1 MFCQKY
7 VCFVVCF
14 VADESQAIKL
24 FCYVKC
30 IFHFGEKDVVTIV
43 QSGENTYED
52 AKQHCAMLMRHY
64 AMLSNTMR
72 CNTAEL
78 PGICSNQA
86 AGRTCSS
93 QKLYEFFCGLNIEG

>member
-24 FCYVKC
+24 LYYVKC
-30 IFHFGEKDVVTIV
+30 IFHFGENDVVTIV

-52 AKQHCAMLMRHY
+52 D
-64 AMLSNTMR
+64 TMR
-72 CNTAEL
+72 CNTAKL

-86 AGRTCSS
+86 EGRTCSS
-93 QKLYEFFCGLNIEG
+93 QKLYEFFCGLSIEG

>member
-1 MFCQKY
+1 M
-7 VCFVVCF
+7 CF
-14 VADESQAIKL
+14 VADESQTIKL
-24 FCYVKC
+24 LYYVKC
-30 IFHFGEKDVVTIV
+30 IFHFGENEVVTIV

-52 AKQHCAMLMRHY
+52 D
-64 AMLSNTMR
+64 TMR
-72 CNTAEL
+72 RNTAML